1 MDFPGGPVVK
11 NPPSNA
17 GDVGS
22 TPYHET
28 KISHVTGQLNFHFH
42 LNAKWQVSYQQFSQ
56 RQGLGVQFQTLEIK
70 S

>member
-1 MDFPGGPVVK
+1 MVK

-22 TPYHET
+22 TPHQGT

-42 LNAKWQVSYQQFSQ
+42 LNAK
-56 RQGLGVQFQTLEIK
+56 
-70 S
+70 